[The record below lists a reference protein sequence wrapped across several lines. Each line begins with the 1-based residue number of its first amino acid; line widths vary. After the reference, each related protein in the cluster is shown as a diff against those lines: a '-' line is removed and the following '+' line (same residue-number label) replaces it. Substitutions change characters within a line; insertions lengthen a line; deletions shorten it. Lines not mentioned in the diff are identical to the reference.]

1 MTKNFWRLLCLSA
14 LFLVGS
20 CRPLVTTKETKVTDT
35 IYKDRTVTVRDTVF
49 KTAPAKA
56 TAAIATTDLNGLKTP
71 IKKQSNNAKI
81 TIKTVHDTVYFECL
95 CDTIAI
101 KAQLRDVF
109 EKEYR
114 ARSTLTTE
122 TQKRELS
129 AFKKFMVSCGY
140 LFWIFAVIGTIYFIK
155 KQK

>member
-1 MTKNFWRLLCLSA
+1 MTKNIWRLLCLSA
-14 LFLVGS
+14 LFLVGG

-35 IYKDRTVTVRDTVF
+35 VYKDRTVTVRDTVF

-56 TAAIATTDLNGLKTP
+56 TATIATKDLNGLKTP
-71 IKKQSNNAKI
+71 VKSKSDNANL
-81 TIKTVHDTVYFECL
+81 TIKTVHDTVYIECL

-101 KAQLRDVF
+101 KAQLRHVF

-114 ARSTLTTE
+114 ARSTLE
-122 TQKRELS
+122 VQNIKRELS